1 MTAAAT
7 TTARAPRRRPHNRR
21 KFLGGSEIAAV
32 MGISPWQTPVD
43 LWKDKT
49 GRAEPRPADPIREG
63 ILRRGQRLEPIVR
76 EMAIDKLRERG
87 LQVELVAKN
96 RRYYDAELPWLTS
109 EIDFE
114 VVLSGVAEIGGAEV
128 RFEREL
134 VTADCKTAAGF
145 ARRKWGAEDTD
156 AMPLHYLAQFMQGL
170 DLTGRDRCLC
180 AALIGLDDVALYW
193 VTRDDVTI
201 AAMRERAQ
209 SFWIDHVLA
218 DVPPDP
224 IKYADIRELYPIDN
238 GRTVEATD
246 EIAQA
251 AREHRSLGLQ
261 IKALEAQ
268 REALALQIG
277 DYLQDFK
284 TLTVEGRPA
293 YTFPTIESMRV
304 DMAAM
309 RRQHAGLVALFE
321 ERTSTRVLRPNTNF
335 RG

>member
-1 MTAAAT
+1 MVAAA
-7 TTARAPRRRPHNRR
+7 TTARAPRRPRHDRR

-32 MGISPWQTPVD
+32 MGISPWQTPVE

-49 GRAEPRPADPIREG
+49 GRAEPRAIDPVREG
-63 ILRRGQRLEPIVR
+63 ILRRGKRLEPIVR
-76 EMAIDKLRERG
+76 EMAIDKLRQRG

-96 RRYYDAELPWLTS
+96 RRYFDGEMPWLTS

-114 VVLSGVAEIGGAEV
+114 VVLSGVAEIDGTEV
-128 RFEREL
+128 RFHREL

-145 ARRKWGAEDTD
+145 ARRGWGAEDTD
-156 AMPLHYLAQFMQGL
+156 ALPLYYAAQFMQGL
-170 DLTGRDRCLC
+170 DLTSLDRCLC

-201 AAMRERAQ
+201 AAMRQRAE
-209 SFWIDHVLA
+209 SFWVDHVLA

-224 IKYADIRELYPIDN
+224 IKYADISELYPVDN
-238 GRTVEATD
+238 GRTLEATED
-246 EIAQA
+246 VAAA
-251 AREHRSLGLQ
+251 AREHRSLGRQ
-261 IKALEAQ
+261 IKTLEAQ
-268 REALALQIG
+268 RDALAMQIG

-284 TLTVEGRPA
+284 TLTIAGRPA
-293 YTFPTIESMRV
+293 YTLGTTESTRV
-304 DMAAM
+304 DLAAL